1 MDTIAELLDANHGN
15 APALIGSDPALT
27 LTYHQ
32 LREQIAGLTDR
43 IAAAG
48 LPAESRVAML
58 LPNGPDFVAIF
69 LALLNAGLTA
79 APYNPAQAAELP
91 ALWRDAEIRAVIAPA
106 ADNSAHALA
115 AQAGLPLWPSTL
127 DAHGA
132 IQLDIPRATNR
143 TAPPTPDTVALF
155 LHTSGT
161 TSKPKGVP

>member
-15 APALIGSDPALT
+15 ASALIGSDPALT

-69 LALLNAGLTA
+69 LAILNAGL
-79 APYNPAQAAELP
+79 PYSE
-91 ALWRDAEIRAVIAPA
+91 RRG
-106 ADNSAHALA
+106 H
-115 AQAGLPLWPSTL
+115 
-127 DAHGA
+127 
-132 IQLDIPRATNR
+132 
-143 TAPPTPDTVALF
+143 
-155 LHTSGT
+155 
-161 TSKPKGVP
+161 